1 MTARGAN
8 SGELIAAAA
17 TAQGKGAI
25 GIVRLS
31 GTGAAALAKR
41 LLDRPPR
48 PGRVNRRRFLA
59 ADGGVIDEGLVLAF
73 RAPRSFTGE
82 DMLELHGH
90 GGTAVLQALLA
101 RCIELGARLAE
112 PGEFALRA
120 FGNGKIDL
128 TQAEGIADL
137 INATSARAARLAA
150 ASMGGALRAALD
162 GLGAELLAAR
172 GQLEAAIDFG
182 EDVDFG
188 GKHQRRLRAD
198 LKRLSAR
205 AAALLAECRRAAAC
219 QEGASIALVG
229 RPNAGKSSLLNAL
242 AGRDAAIVDGRPG
255 TTRDVVTATVEI
267 DGVAATV
274 YDTAGLRDGGSKV
287 EREGMRRARRRQE
300 EADVV
305 VLVQDVRDER
315 PAAAAH
321 DVLAL
326 NKIDL
331 LPQRPRAGG
340 KKVPVAAKTGA
351 GLPALRRALA
361 RALGRGG
368 GDEPAFL
375 ARARH
380 VRALE
385 EAAAAL
391 AAAAAG
397 GELVAAAEELRRAQ
411 ERLGTITGAVGV
423 EDLLGEI
430 FARFCI
436 GK

>member
-31 GTGAAALAKR
+31 GAGAAKLAAR

-48 PGRVNRRRFLA
+48 PGRVSRRRFLA
-59 ADGGVIDEGLVLAF
+59 ADGRVIDEGLVLAF

-82 DMLELHGH
+82 DMLELQGH

-101 RCIELGARLAE
+101 RCIELGARLAD

-150 ASMGGALRAALD
+150 ASMGGALRSALD

-172 GQLEAAIDFG
+172 GQIEAAIDFG

-188 GKHQRRLRAD
+188 GKHLRRMRAG

-205 AAALLAECRRAAAC
+205 AAELLAECRRAAAC

-255 TTRDVVTATVEI
+255 TTRDVVAATVEI

-315 PAAAAH
+315 PPAAVH

-331 LPQRPRAGG
+331 LPRKPRGGG
-340 KKVPVAAKTGA
+340 KRVPVAAKTGA

-361 RALGRGG
+361 LALGRG

-380 VRALE
+380 VQALE

-391 AAAAAG
+391 AAAAGG
-397 GELVAAAEELRRAQ
+397 GELVAAAEHLRRAQ